1 MKFYS
6 PNSWQKFITQKHIKA
21 IYEKIC
27 QKQYAKT
34 FVLLDLFFLVIGI
47 VIDRLFDGHISNNF
61 WSIYFMILLTILL
74 IIGIINFI
82 IFLIEQIKKFI
93 EWKNF
98 SLSSETPED
107 MIKIFND
114 IICYDIITSKTY
126 MDLLKCKNINSN
138 EKIFYYIERS
148 YYRNKAI
155 NQLFSMVQKISEVF
169 SDNMDKILYYNKIS
183 VVRLENLLN
192 IIDDITNSL
201 SYYFDELDVS
211 NSLLLISDE
220 NKKYYEQ
227 FSKFKNMYKE
237 AFYSRYY

>member
-1 MKFYS
+1 
-6 PNSWQKFITQKHIKA
+6 
-21 IYEKIC
+21 
-27 QKQYAKT
+27 
-34 FVLLDLFFLVIGI
+34 
-47 VIDRLFDGHISNNF
+47 
-61 WSIYFMILLTILL
+61 
-74 IIGIINFI
+74 
-82 IFLIEQIKKFI
+82 
-93 EWKNF
+93 
-98 SLSSETPED
+98 
-107 MIKIFND
+107 
-114 IICYDIITSKTY
+114 

-138 EKIFYYIERS
+138 EKIFYYIECS

-155 NQLFSMVQKISEVF
+155 NQLFSMVQKIPEVF

-227 FSKFKNMYKE
+227 FSKFKNRYKE

>member
-6 PNSWQKFITQKHIKA
+6 PNSWQEFITQKHIKA
-21 IYEKIC
+21 IYEKIY
-27 QKQYAKT
+27 QKQYTKT
-34 FVLLDLFFLVIGI
+34 FVLLDLFFLVLGI
-47 VIDRLFDGHISNNF
+47 VIDRLFDSISDEF
-61 WSIYFMILLTILL
+61 WLIYFMVLLIILL

-82 IFLIEQIKKFI
+82 IFLIKQIKKFI
-93 EWKNF
+93 KSKNF
-98 SLSSETPED
+98 SLSSETPDD
-107 MIKIFND
+107 MVKIFND

-126 MDLLKCKNINSN
+126 IDLLKCKNINLN
-138 EKIFYYIERS
+138 EKIFYYIECS

-155 NQLFSMVQKISEVF
+155 NQLFLMAQKIPEVF

-201 SYYFDELDVS
+201 SDYFVELNTS

-220 NKKYYEQ
+220 NNRYYEQ
-227 FSKFKNMYKE
+227 FTRFKNKYKE
-237 AFYSRYY
+237 AFYSRHY